1 MSVDYAGSLGNS
13 KRVDGHLVKLPAAE
27 AIQPNLVHRRCDA
40 ECSYTDC
47 FDVTDTGKWI
57 LAQRRLGCES
67 MSLQDIVT
75 AAYVRAV
82 AAVPVLRRFVA
93 GRKVFSH
100 NSIEVV
106 SSFRSYKGY
115 EYSDTLIK
123 TEFESTDT
131 VFDVNRKTGADMAEA
146 DHAGGDSPLQAYTL
160 NYAKRGRFVRGL
172 VRLLFI
178 VMDFFGLL
186 PNRRIA
192 ASPFHGSMR
201 IYNTSALN
209 IGPVTRHLSNIGT
222 VPLVISLGAARTVNG
237 RNYVDVVYTYDSRV
251 LEDADMAK
259 VFECIKTC
267 VEAPSQLEYPPDK
280 VYDDE

>member
-1 MSVDYAGSLGNS
+1 MSVDYAGSRGNS
-13 KRVDGHLVKLPAAE
+13 KRIDGHLVKLPAAE
-27 AIQPNLVHRRCDA
+27 AIQPDLVHRRCDA

-57 LAQRRLGCES
+57 MAQRGSGCAS
-67 MSLQDIVT
+67 MSLQNIVT

-100 NSIEVV
+100 SSIDVV

-131 VFDVNRKTGADMAEA
+131 VFDVNRKTYAGVSEAE
-146 DHAGGDSPLQAYTL
+146 HAGVDSPLQAYMR
-160 NYAKRGRFVRGL
+160 NYANRGRFVRGL
-172 VRLLFI
+172 IRLLFI
-178 VMDFFGLL
+178 LMDFFGIL
-186 PNRRIA
+186 PLRRIE

-201 IYNTSALN
+201 IYNTSELG
-209 IGPVTRHLSNIGT
+209 IGPITRHLSNIGT
-222 VPLVISLGAARTVNG
+222 VPLVISLGAVRTVNG

-251 LEDADMAK
+251 FGDADMAAA
-259 VFECIKTC
+259 FDCIRAC
-267 VEAPSQLEYPPDK
+267 VEEPSRLEYPPNK